1 MKGEKLR
8 EVQAVLAIYAIYAPS
23 LMVPKNSFGICTTLR
38 WDNKKRLIQKRK
50 EEHQS
55 ILCSMLSSFFHIN
68 MTVAAQTPS
77 GGGKFELFGRYLF
90 IDLLDTHSSKH
101 TCFLSFFLQLHNLKL
116 NFTPHNMYKCT
127 VDRLIGLTTL
137 NRDFVKLKLNRYIC
151 VCASDMILGESNFM
165 V

>member
-1 MKGEKLR
+1 MPINSLFN
-8 EVQAVLAIYAIYAPS
+8 VAQLLSYMIYDIS
-23 LMVPKNSFGICTTLR
+23 TWQLLL
-38 WDNKKRLIQKRK
+38 KRHL
-50 EEHQS
+50 
-55 ILCSMLSSFFHIN
+55 
-68 MTVAAQTPS
+68 
-77 GGGKFELFGRYLF
+77 GGGKFDLFGRYLF

-165 V
+165 VWIAWVNLVWNHQYWDGAASPLWIFISRLNSSIWFVMRQLFITD